1 MNYSILSARDAA
13 KYTTANRESPIVC
26 ILSCIEGRIVETINY
41 RADAILW
48 EFAGED
54 ILYMDE
60 VVNELRK
67 SGYTVRE
74 SNETEDSTSFTVR
87 ISWL

>member
-1 MNYSILSARDAA
+1 MSYSILPARNATE
-13 KYTTANRESPIVC
+13 YTMKNRERPIVC
-26 ILSCIEGRIVETINY
+26 ILSCIEGRIIEAINY
-41 RADAILW
+41 RADTILW

-60 VVNELRK
+60 VVNVLHRN
-67 SGYTVRE
+67 GYTVRE
-74 SNETEDSTSFTVR
+74 CNETEDSTSFTIR

>member
-1 MNYSILSARDAA
+1 MNYSMLSARDAA
-13 KYTTANRESPIVC
+13 EYTMKNRERPIIC
-26 ILSCIEGRIVETINY
+26 ILSCIEGRIIEAINY

-48 EFAGED
+48 NFTGED

-67 SGYTVRE
+67 KEYIVKE
-74 SNETEDSTSFTVR
+74 CNETEDTTSFTIR

>member
-1 MNYSILSARDAA
+1 MNYSILSASNAA
-13 KYTTANRESPIVC
+13 EYTMKNRERPIVC
-26 ILSCIEGRIVETINY
+26 ILSCIEGRIVEAINY

-48 EFAGED
+48 EFTGED

-60 VVNELRK
+60 VINELRNK
-67 SGYTVRE
+67 EYTVKE
-74 SNETEDSTSFTVR
+74 YNEAEDTTSFTIR

>member
-13 KYTTANRESPIVC
+13 EYTMKNRERPIVC
-26 ILSCIEGRIVETINY
+26 ILSCIESRIIEAINY

-54 ILYMDE
+54 ILYMNE
-60 VVNELRK
+60 VINELHK
-67 SGYTVRE
+67 SGYTIRE
-74 SNETEDSTSFTVR
+74 CNETVDTTSFTIR

>member
-1 MNYSILSARDAA
+1 MNYSMLSARDAA
-13 KYTTANRESPIVC
+13 EYTTKNRERPIIC
-26 ILSCIEGRIVETINY
+26 ILSCIEGRIIEAINY

-60 VVNELRK
+60 VVNELHK
-67 SGYTVRE
+67 CGYTVRE
-74 SNETEDSTSFTVR
+74 CNETEDSTSFTVR

>member
-1 MNYSILSARDAA
+1 MNYSMLFARDAA
-13 KYTTANRESPIVC
+13 EYTMKNRERPIVC
-26 ILSCIEGRIVETINY
+26 ILSCIEGRIMEAINY
-41 RADAILW
+41 RAEAILW

-60 VVNELRK
+60 VVNELHK

-74 SNETEDSTSFTVR
+74 CNETEDSTSFTIR

>member
-1 MNYSILSARDAA
+1 MNYCMLSARDAA
-13 KYTTANRESPIVC
+13 EYTTKNRERPIIS
-26 ILSCIEGRIVETINY
+26 ILSCIEGRIIEAINY

-48 EFAGED
+48 KFSGED

-60 VVNELRK
+60 VIAELQNL
-67 SGYTVRE
+67 GYEVKE
-74 SNETEDSTSFTVR
+74 FSETEDSTSFTIR

>member
-1 MNYSILSARDAA
+1 MEA
-13 KYTTANRESPIVC
+13 
-26 ILSCIEGRIVETINY
+26 INY
-41 RADAILW
+41 RANAILW

-60 VVNELRK
+60 VVNELHK

-74 SNETEDSTSFTVR
+74 YNETEDSTSFTVR

>member
-1 MNYSILSARDAA
+1 MNYSMLSALDAA
-13 KYTTANRESPIVC
+13 KYTTTNRERPIIC
-26 ILSCIEGRIVETINY
+26 ILSCIEGRIIEAINY

-60 VVNELRK
+60 VVSELHK
-67 SGYTVRE
+67 CGYTVRE
-74 SNETEDSTSFTVR
+74 CNETKDSTSFTVR

>member
-1 MNYSILSARDAA
+1 MNYCMLSARNAA
-13 KYTTANRESPIVC
+13 EYTMKNRERPIIC
-26 ILSCIEGRIVETINY
+26 ILSCIEGRIMEAINY
-41 RADAILW
+41 RAEAILW

-60 VVNELRK
+60 VVSELHK

-74 SNETEDSTSFTVR
+74 CNETEDSTSFTIR

>member
-1 MNYSILSARDAA
+1 MNYSMLSARDAA
-13 KYTTANRESPIVC
+13 EYTMKNRERPIVC
-26 ILSCIEGRIVETINY
+26 ILSCIEGRIVEAINY

-67 SGYTVRE
+67 KEYTVKE
-74 SNETEDSTSFTVR
+74 YNETEDTTSFIIR

>member
-1 MNYSILSARDAA
+1 MNYSMLFARDAA
-13 KYTTANRESPIVC
+13 EYTMKNRERPVVC
-26 ILSCIEGRIVETINY
+26 ILSCIEGRIIEAINY

-48 EFAGED
+48 EFTGED

-60 VVNELRK
+60 VVSELCK
-67 SGYTVRE
+67 SGYTVKE
-74 SNETEDSTSFTVR
+74 CNEAEDSTSFTIR

>member
-1 MNYSILSARDAA
+1 MNHSMLSALDAA
-13 KYTTANRESPIVC
+13 KYTTANRERPIIS
-26 ILSCIEGRIVETINY
+26 ILSCIEGRIIEAINY

-54 ILYMDE
+54 ILYMNE
-60 VVNELRK
+60 VVNELHK
-67 SGYTVRE
+67 NGYTVKE
-74 SNETEDSTSFTVR
+74 CNETEDSNSFIVR

>member
-1 MNYSILSARDAA
+1 MNYSMLSARDAA
-13 KYTTANRESPIVC
+13 ECTMKNRKRPVAC
-26 ILSCIEGRIVETINY
+26 ILSCIEIYIIEAINY

-60 VVNELRK
+60 VVSELRK
-67 SGYTVRE
+67 KEYTVKE
-74 SNETEDSTSFTVR
+74 CNETEDSTSFTIR

>member
-1 MNYSILSARDAA
+1 MNYSMLFARDAA
-13 KYTTANRESPIVC
+13 EYTMKNRERPIVC
-26 ILSCIEGRIVETINY
+26 ILSCIEGRIMEAINC

-60 VVNELRK
+60 VVNELHK

-74 SNETEDSTSFTVR
+74 CNETEDSTSFTIR

>member
-1 MNYSILSARDAA
+1 MNHSILSALDAA
-13 KYTTANRESPIVC
+13 KYTTKNRERPIVC
-26 ILSCIEGRIVETINY
+26 ILSCIEGRIIEAINY

-60 VVNELRK
+60 VVNELHK

-74 SNETEDSTSFTVR
+74 CNETEDSTSFTVR

>member
-1 MNYSILSARDAA
+1 MNYCMLSARDAA
-13 KYTTANRESPIVC
+13 EYTMKNRERPIIC
-26 ILSCIEGRIVETINY
+26 ILSCIEGRIMEAINY
-41 RADAILW
+41 RAEAILW

-54 ILYMDE
+54 VLYMDE
-60 VVNELRK
+60 VVSELHK

-74 SNETEDSTSFTVR
+74 CNETEDTTSFTVR